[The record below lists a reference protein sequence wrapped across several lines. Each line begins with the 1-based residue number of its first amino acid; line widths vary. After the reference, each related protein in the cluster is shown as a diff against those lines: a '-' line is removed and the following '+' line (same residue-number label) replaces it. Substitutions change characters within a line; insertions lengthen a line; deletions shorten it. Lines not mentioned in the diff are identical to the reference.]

1 MDCVFKKALENEIEH
16 YKKDGDIK
24 SFLQYLHYFDIDK
37 ALNGDECGDII
48 NSNLSIDE
56 SFDLMDAEH
65 NFQWLLSKLLQ
76 RRYEYISLE
85 MDGEDTE
92 EDFLKYMNF
101 INSLDLGELSEDQK
115 KTFYSQMVIGIEH
128 KIEGF
133 YGK

>member
-56 SFDLMDAEH
+56 SFDLLDVEH
-65 NFQWLLSKLLQ
+65 NFGWAFNKIIQ
-76 RRYEYISLE
+76 RRNEYLSSAKTENDFKKYSLFIHSINWEEFNYDE
-85 MDGEDTE
+85 MSAIHQEMIKGLDNYTYGEIT
-92 EDFLKYMNF
+92 
-101 INSLDLGELSEDQK
+101 I
-115 KTFYSQMVIGIEH
+115 
-128 KIEGF
+128 
-133 YGK
+133 

>member
-56 SFDLMDAEH
+56 SLIFLM
-65 NFQWLLSKLLQ
+65 LSQ
-76 RRYEYISLE
+76 SA
-85 MDGEDTE
+85 G
-92 EDFLKYMNF
+92 
-101 INSLDLGELSEDQK
+101 LSIK
-115 KTFYSQMVIGIEH
+115 
-128 KIEGF
+128 
-133 YGK
+133 